1 MPLVTHMSAHFF
13 KEHGAE
19 LFDHSHIALPLAQ
32 KLLEYGLQYDI
43 DDPIWENK
51 YGKLSK
57 VYIKIFK
64 RGQYEWQQKFNLK
77 DDVDKIPQALLDN
90 GFDPSLE
97 TKVITHGYI
106 DDGIVFHNAFARA
119 NQISG
124 WKSNIIG
131 NLNHVLYIKYV
142 SLKIVEVAAMA

>member
-1 MPLVTHMSAHFF
+1 M
-13 KEHGAE
+13 
-19 LFDHSHIALPLAQ
+19 
-32 KLLEYGLQYDI
+32 
-43 DDPIWENK
+43 
-51 YGKLSK
+51 
-57 VYIKIFK
+57 
-64 RGQYEWQQKFNLK
+64 
-77 DDVDKIPQALLDN
+77 DKIPQALLDN

-131 NLNHVLYIKYV
+131 NLKHVLYIKYV

>member
-1 MPLVTHMSAHFF
+1 MPLATHMSAHFF

-77 DDVDKIPQALLDN
+77 DDVEKIPKALLDN

-124 WKSNIIG
+124 WKCNIIG
-131 NLNHVLYIKYV
+131 NLNHAL
-142 SLKIVEVAAMA
+142 